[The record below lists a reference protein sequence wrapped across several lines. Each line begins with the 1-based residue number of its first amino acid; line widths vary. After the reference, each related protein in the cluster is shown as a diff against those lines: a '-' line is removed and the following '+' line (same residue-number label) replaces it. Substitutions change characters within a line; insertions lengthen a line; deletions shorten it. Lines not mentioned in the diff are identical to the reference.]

1 MHNKLYSI
9 LSIFYDNMEETK
21 INREDTRH
29 PKTFTLFFFSSS
41 TTMILKSES
50 GSTCFNSSSTTLDK
64 VD

>member
-29 PKTFTLFFFSSS
+29 PKTFTLFFF
-41 TTMILKSES
+41 
-50 GSTCFNSSSTTLDK
+50 
-64 VD
+64 